1 MTLRHQGYRRPR
13 PKALGDNPQLLLN
26 TPPAAPRDTGD
37 HLDPLERPSHKPSL
51 MTNPSPDHHVG
62 ISPRLP
68 SRTVAAGAFLHGVA
82 PRRSWAF
89 GQLVMAIGVALP
101 AVWLS
106 LPSIIASATCVGG
119 TFMVVTMTGL
129 QEARR
134 IGGHAAPRLMA
145 AMTAALPGASWPGRW
160 WWRWREPASRRSVA
174 RAYLPPRCW
183 C

>member
-1 MTLRHQGYRRPR
+1 MIADPAVFGWTWPVFGLAA
-13 PKALGDNPQLLLN
+13 AL
-26 TPPAAPRDTGD
+26 
-37 HLDPLERPSHKPSL
+37 S
-51 MTNPSPDHHVG
+51 
-62 ISPRLP
+62 
-68 SRTVAAGAFLHGVA
+68 TVAAGAFLHGVA

-89 GQLVMAIGVALP
+89 GQLMMAIGVALP

-145 AMTAALPGASWPGRW
+145 AMTAAFAVGQLAGPLV
-160 WWRWREPASRRSVA
+160 VA
-174 RAYLPPRCW
+174 MAGTGIEAIHGPSLLAAALLVLAALALL
-183 C
+183 